1 MGLISSQKEIMM
13 DEKDIKNI
21 YGAFG
26 SDSSRSM
33 SDPDLSESESLTKI
47 LKEKEEIDKS
57 IERLEH
63 SIGKL
68 KDKNRIRHKGSKKKY
83 QYSASHR
90 VAVPKLNFKKL
101 MKQKLN
107 LKK

>member
-1 MGLISSQKEIMM
+1 M

-21 YGAFG
+21 YGAYG

-33 SDPDLSESESLTKI
+33 SDPEISESESLTKI

-57 IERLEH
+57 IERLEN

-68 KDKNRIRHKGSKKKY
+68 KNRSQIRHKGSKPKY

-101 MKQKLN
+101 MRQKLN